1 MTISIIIPAY
11 NEEQLIGP
19 LVCFLKRNSNSD
31 VAEIIVADG
40 GSTDNTVAKAA
51 AAGATT
57 VVSPLKGR
65 SCQMNFGAA
74 KATGTVLY
82 FVHADT
88 FPPAGYASDII
99 AAWQRGQSL
108 GRYHTKFMSTKKI
121 LWFNEWFTRFD
132 FFICMGGDQTLF
144 VTKALFDSVGGFDN
158 KMLLME
164 EYDFCARARQ
174 RGSYTIMDGAA
185 LVSARKY
192 EKNSW
197 IRVQRANYKV
207 VQLYKKGATQP
218 TLAAT
223 YKRMLNW

>member
-11 NEEQLIGP
+11 NEEQLIGI
-19 LVCFLKRNSNSD
+19 LVSFLKKNSNRD

-40 GSTDNTVAKAA
+40 GSTDNTVAAAA
-51 AAGATT
+51 AAGATAI
-57 VVSPLKGR
+57 VSPLKGR
-65 SCQMNFGAA
+65 SCQMNFGASI
-74 KATGTVLY
+74 ATGTVLY

-88 FPPAGYASDII
+88 FPPETYAVDIM
-99 AAWQRGQSL
+99 AAREGGQSL
-108 GRYHTKFMSTKKI
+108 GRYYTKFMSNKKI

-144 VTKALFDSVGGFDN
+144 VTKALFDSVGGFDS

-164 EYDFCARARQ
+164 EYDFCARAR
-174 RGSYTIMDGAA
+174 RAGSYTIMDGAA

-192 EKNSW
+192 DKNSW
-197 IRVQRANYKV
+197 LRVQRANYKV
-207 VQLYKKGATQP
+207 VQLYKKGVSQV